1 MSHTRV
7 HLDLPGVVGLIS
19 RFLAMDDVEGA
30 DGRDVETRNRGVS
43 TVHQEKPLLRIVH
56 ILLPFVD
63 NFGMAPIAGK
73 C

>member
-1 MSHTRV
+1 MKQELRGEITV
-7 HLDLPGVVGLIS
+7 LKGDES
-19 RFLAMDDVEGA
+19 RP
-30 DGRDVETRNRGVS
+30 
-43 TVHQEKPLLRIVH
+43 HQEKPLLRIVH